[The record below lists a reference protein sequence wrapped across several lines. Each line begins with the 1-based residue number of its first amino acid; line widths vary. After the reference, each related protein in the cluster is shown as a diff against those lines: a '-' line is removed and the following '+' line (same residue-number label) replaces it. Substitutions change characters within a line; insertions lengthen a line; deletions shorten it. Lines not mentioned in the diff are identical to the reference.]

1 MIASFYYD
9 RVSRVEKEIAD
20 LQKKIADETKKE
32 LDKNKNISNIERS
45 ITKSSSLST
54 IQSKQRQIQNYQH
67 DILNIKSKIADFQ
80 KKIAD
85 KTIELGKRK
94 QEVQKAEEADIK
106 KNQRKQLLFQQ
117 KLEKDIKAQKDKLDI
132 LISQNYS
139 NMDKP
144 ILPSYAESKEYDFF
158 ISHASEDKDGIVREL
173 ALALQSEG
181 LKVWYDEFILKIGDS
196 LRKSI
201 DKGLINS
208 LYGIVIISPNFI
220 KKNWTEYELNGM
232 ITKEMN
238 GHKVILPIW
247 HKVTKNEVINY
258 SPALADKL
266 ALNTSIHTVEEI
278 VTSLKD
284 LLNDTVKYT

>member
-9 RVSRVEKEIAD
+9 RVNRLEKEIAD

-32 LDKNKNISNIERS
+32 LDKNKNISNVERS
-45 ITKSSSLST
+45 ITQSSSLST
-54 IQSKQRQIQNYQH
+54 IQSKQRQIQNYRH
-67 DILNIKSKIADFQ
+67 DILNIKSKIADYQ

-94 QEVQKAEEADIK
+94 QELQKAEDAELK
-106 KNQRKQLLFQQ
+106 KNQREQLLFQQ
-117 KLEKDIKAQKDKLDI
+117 KLEKDIKSQKDKLDI
-132 LISQNYS
+132 LITHNYS

-144 ILPSYAESKEYDFF
+144 ILPLYAEPKEYDFF

-181 LKVWYDEFILKIGDS
+181 IKVWYDEFILKIGDS

-201 DKGLINS
+201 DKGLVNS
-208 LYGIVIISPNFI
+208 RYGIVIISPDFI

-232 ITKEMN
+232 IAKEMN
-238 GHKVILPIW
+238 GHKVVLPIW

-266 ALNTSIHTVEEI
+266 ALNTSIHTIEEI
-278 VTSLKD
+278 VTSLKE
-284 LLNDTVKYT
+284 LLNAIR

>member
-9 RVSRVEKEIAD
+9 RVNRLEKEIAD

-32 LDKNKNISNIERS
+32 LDKNKNISNVERS
-45 ITKSSSLST
+45 ITQSSSLST
-54 IQSKQRQIQNYQH
+54 IQSKQRQIQNYRH
-67 DILNIKSKIADFQ
+67 DILNIKSKIADYQ

-94 QEVQKAEEADIK
+94 QELQKAEDAELK
-106 KNQRKQLLFQQ
+106 KNQREQLLFQQ
-117 KLEKDIKAQKDKLDI
+117 KLEKDIKSQKDKLDI
-132 LISQNYS
+132 LITHNYS

-144 ILPSYAESKEYDFF
+144 ILPLYAEPKEYDFF

-181 LKVWYDEFILKIGDS
+181 IKVWYDEFILKIGDS

-201 DKGLINS
+201 DKGLVNS
-208 LYGIVIISPNFI
+208 RYGIVIISPDFI

-232 ITKEMN
+232 IAKEMN
-238 GHKVILPIW
+238 GHKVVLPIW

-266 ALNTSIHTVEEI
+266 ALNTSIHTIEEI
-278 VTSLKD
+278 VTSLKE
-284 LLNDTVKYT
+284 LLNEIR